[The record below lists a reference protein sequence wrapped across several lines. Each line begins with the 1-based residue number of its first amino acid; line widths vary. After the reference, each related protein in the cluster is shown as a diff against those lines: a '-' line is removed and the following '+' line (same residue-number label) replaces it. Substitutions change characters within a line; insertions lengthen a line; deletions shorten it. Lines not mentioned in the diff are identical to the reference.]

1 MLKDKLEPNQT
12 YTLKLASG
20 EEIIARLVSSDMINY
35 VVSKPVACII
45 SPQGMGL
52 TQWVMTAN
60 MDANSLPIRHIT
72 NRNMLVWYFFRCAH
86 LCTRVGLIAWDAT
99 NIWRVVNIRQF

>member
-12 YTLKLASG
+12 YTLKLVSG
-20 EEIIARLVSSDMINY
+20 EEIIARFISSDMLNY
-35 VVSKPVACII
+35 VVSKPVACVL

-60 MDANSLPIRHIT
+60 MDSNFNIPIASVLYIGK
-72 NRNMLVWYFFRCAH
+72 
-86 LCTRVGLIAWDAT
+86 TRKDIADQYISSTTGIKPAT
-99 NIWRVVNIRQF
+99 AGIIAQ